1 MADNTELATGS
12 GGDVIRTDDNAG
24 VKTPVSKIELGID
37 GAFDGFVAATN
48 PMPVG
53 GNTVKDGT
61 GTAYSLLVDADGH
74 LQVDTVATALPTGA
88 STAANQ
94 ATANAALAAIQVA
107 AELLDDAVYTD
118 GTGTPSKA
126 LAVAGTDGTNPQI
139 LSVNASG
146 HVNIADGGNVI
157 TVDGTVTANAGTNL
171 NTSALAL
178 ETGGNLAAA
187 ATSLAVIDDWDESD
201 RCAVNLIA
209 SQVGITAGAGAV
221 ATNTPRVTLAS
232 DDPAV
237 ALLGTIDSGTG
248 SIVTAVQLLDDCV
261 YADDADWTDSTSK
274 HLLVG
279 GVYQSVQQTI
289 TDGDVGPLQVD
300 SNGNVKVNVV
310 AGSATNTEYTEDTAA
325 SGGEDGP
332 LVLGVRRDAD
342 TSPVSADGDF
352 HTLVFNSTG
361 ALKVEV
367 FDGGDSHTVD
377 NAGTF
382 AVQVDAA
389 LPAGTNAIG
398 KLAANDGVDVGDVT
412 LNNGFASVTGGGVEA
427 SALRVTLANDSTGV
441 VSVDDNGG
449 SLTVDGSVTA
459 AQSGTWTV
467 QPGNTANTTPWL
479 VTDLPTTSGGL
490 SLHKTI
496 SAASTNG
503 TSVKGSAGHV
513 YGIQAFNTNAAARY
527 LKLYNKASAPTV
539 GTDTPVK
546 VLTIP
551 GNTAGAGL
559 IVESDKGL
567 AFGTGIAFALTTG
580 VADSDTGAVAANE
593 LVVNIDYK

>member
-187 ATSLAVIDDWDESD
+187 ATSLAVIDDWDETN

-237 ALLGTIDSGTG
+237 ALLGTIDSDTG
-248 SIVTAVQLLDDCV
+248 SIVAAVQLLDDCV

-300 SNGNVKVNVV
+300 ANGNVKVNVV
-310 AGSATNTEYTEDTAA
+310 AGSATNTEYTEDAA
-325 SGGEDGP
+325 SAGGEAGP

-342 TSPVSADGDF
+342 TSPVSTDGDF
-352 HTLVFNSTG
+352 HTLVFNSAG

-367 FDGGDSHTVD
+367 FDSGDSHTVD

-398 KLAANDGVDVGDVT
+398 KLAANDGVDIGDVT
-412 LNNGFASVTGGGVEA
+412 LNNGFAGVTGGGVEA

-449 SLTVDGSVTA
+449 SLTVDGSVNA

-479 VTDLPTTSGGL
+479 VTDLPATSGGL

>member
-126 LAVAGTDGTNPQI
+126 LAVAGTDGTNAQI

-187 ATSLAVIDDWDESD
+187 ATSLAVIDDWDETN

-300 SNGNVKVNVV
+300 ANGNVKVNVV
-310 AGSATNTEYTEDTAA
+310 AGSATNTEYTEDAA
-325 SGGEDGP
+325 SAGGEAGP

-342 TSPVSADGDF
+342 TSPVSTDGDF
-352 HTLVFNSTG
+352 HTLVFNSAG

-367 FDGGDSHTVD
+367 FDSGDSHTVD

-398 KLAANDGVDVGDVT
+398 KLAANDGVDIGDVT
-412 LNNGFASVTGGGVEA
+412 LNNGFAGVTGGGVEA

-449 SLTVDGSVTA
+449 SLTVDGSVNA

-479 VTDLPTTSGGL
+479 VTDLPATSGGL